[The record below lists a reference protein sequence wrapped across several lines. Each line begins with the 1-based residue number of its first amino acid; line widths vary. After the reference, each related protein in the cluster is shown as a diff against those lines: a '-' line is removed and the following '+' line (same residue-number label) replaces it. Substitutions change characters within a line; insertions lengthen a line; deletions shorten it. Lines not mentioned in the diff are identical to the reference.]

1 MSLAF
6 YASPIDFSKNEK
18 INQKFK
24 DSKKNKLDL
33 NALKEL
39 TQQKEEQVSS
49 IHENV
54 ANDLKHENEEILG
67 NYYAKEIES
76 DLKTNIAKN
85 NYKQDSY
92 KAENINTDYLISN
105 NLNANIVKNSSIG
118 NNSQNELLTKINHI
132 IEMFEE
138 QKEIRTNQKNEEVI
152 LYCFLGIFVIYVL
165 DSFVYIGKYKR

>member
-18 INQKFK
+18 LNQKLK

-39 TQQKEEQVSS
+39 TQQKEEQVST

-54 ANDLKHENEEILG
+54 VNDLKQENDEILG
-67 NYYAKEIES
+67 DFYAKEVNT

-92 KAENINTDYLISN
+92 KAEHVNTDYLISN
-105 NLNANIVKNSSIG
+105 NINANIVKHNPG
-118 NNSQNELLTKINHI
+118 NGSQNELLTKINHI

>member
-76 DLKTNIAKN
+76 DLKTNIANN

-105 NLNANIVKNSSIG
+105 NLNANIVKNSSFY
-118 NNSQNELLTKINHI
+118 K
-132 IEMFEE
+132 
-138 QKEIRTNQKNEEVI
+138 
-152 LYCFLGIFVIYVL
+152 FLV
-165 DSFVYIGKYKR
+165 